1 MPDTTRT
8 TVTTVGLRPPHDHHD
23 PQELRRAALVI
34 ARSPGIRAWLLA
46 NDPKALAQ
54 LDAALAAHPNSPPA
68 STTLDIPA
76 GAFKP
81 IGEMLH
87 TNSRRDDHLHA
98 TVTINGVDFEVDAY
112 AVRMVKGVQEALE
125 ADADLSVIHHAVG
138 ADGPFQTVRI
148 GRRNY
153 VLVLTP
159 YC

>member
-1 MPDTTRT
+1 M
-8 TVTTVGLRPPHDHHD
+8 RPPHDHND

-34 ARSPGIRAWLLA
+34 ARSPGIRDWLRA
-46 NDPKALAQ
+46 NDPEALAQ
-54 LDAALAAHPNSPPA
+54 LNAALAAHPNSPPTSPTLELPA
-68 STTLDIPA
+68 S
-76 GAFKP
+76 AFKP
-81 IGEMLH
+81 IGEMLRTH
-87 TNSRRDDHLHA
+87 SRRDDHLHA

-125 ADADLSVIHHAVG
+125 ADADLSAIHHAVG